1 MPTGRPSHLGSI
13 RSHSNFQTRTARDDA
28 GELNR
33 RFSMLAEEQD
43 TEPVESQQPN
53 ERSSNPYEPATNDS
67 TPPPREH
74 DLTRRLLHLQPHDGR
89 GTSASRPRRS
99 ISGRRKVST
108 SRQSGAMGA
117 DSLTAQMLDGS
128 GDKKANGDSSMPKPG
143 LGPRPIGG
151 DEKLGMFSGVYVPT
165 CLNVLSI
172 LMFLR
177 FGFILGQG
185 GVLGIMG
192 MLIAAYIINLI
203 TTLSLSAIASNGTVR
218 GGGAYYLISRS
229 LGPEF
234 GGSIG
239 IVFYLGFVFNTGLN
253 AVGLIDCLNVN
264 FGAKEGN
271 WAEILPEGRWYSYL
285 WSTIVLVICTAICLA
300 GSSIFA
306 RASNGLLV
314 VLLVATLSIPFS
326 ALVVSPFEDRKLK
339 IEYTG
344 LSWTTFLGNL
354 MPQLTRGAAGSMLP
368 GKETFQD
375 LFGILF
381 PATGGIFA
389 GASMSGDLKNPSKS
403 IPKGTLYG
411 LGTTFVLYTLVIFA
425 MAATTTR
432 ASFNRNTNVIRD
444 TNISGVVI
452 LLGEFAS
459 SFFSTLMGVIGS
471 AKLLQA
477 LARDNLL
484 PGFSVFA
491 QGTKK
496 GDEPTRAIIATYVVA
511 QITMLCD
518 LNQIASFTTMT
529 YLMTFLVMNLAC
541 FLLKIGSAPNF
552 RPSFHFFNWQTA
564 LSGTIISAVAM
575 FFVDGLY
582 ATGCVG
588 ILIAIFL
595 IIHYTSPPKSWG
607 DVSQNLIY
615 HQVRKYLL
623 RLKQEHVKFWRP
635 QILLFVNDPRRQ
647 YKLIQFCNSM
657 KKGALYILGHVIVTD
672 DFGGSVPEARRQQ
685 AAWTKYIDFSKI
697 KAFVN
702 IAISPGVEWGAR
714 NIVLSAGLGGMRPN
728 IAVLG
733 FYNLD
738 DLRRKLPLIDI
749 PELRSPEIRPKS
761 SASHEPAPRDSKD
774 PKLQGILPTD
784 SCRTEG
790 MMSVTSYVTIL
801 EDLLL
806 RLQINVAVAKG
817 FQDLEFPEPGSQYS
831 KKYIDLWPIQMS
843 AEIAAEGDNK
853 QNVLTTNFDTYTLI
867 LQLGVILNTVP
878 AWKRAYKLRVIVFVE
893 YESDVEE
900 ERGRVQSLLE
910 NLRIEAEVV
919 VLWLASG
926 KLPTYEI
933 IVNGADPGKEHVDK
947 VEDCLQGQE
956 WWDDIQKIRGKRGP
970 TSGTEDLAEIASI
983 FTAGSAW
990 PESSFQQGPRDER
1003 VERFLGLRRLLRKS
1017 KRKHTMSGITKLG
1030 VSLGMRTH
1038 QLSDNIVQ
1046 HHASTGSASE
1056 DSSSGSEDESDSE
1069 AIADSDQSA
1078 ASEGDID
1085 DFESSSDSPQSPTK
1099 TTIRRRRSH
1108 GDTLRGP
1115 PPSKRATGEKEVK
1128 VPERPSRRPPIPEF
1142 AAISASDAPAALSA
1156 PDLTFKRSES
1166 PNRKP
1171 PSISNLSTSLKT
1183 TSDGTSSKPASLK
1196 ELDKPLKE
1204 PDKSPINPESSTRPA
1219 SVRSERPSISR
1230 HASQPKFSSKPVPMT
1245 KVADSDGPG
1254 PSIMFTD
1261 TPSPPAHLR
1270 GTRLPSAY
1278 RPNMSLPDNISEVI
1292 EPLDP
1297 SINPTTSRRG
1307 SSYSTQAVPLS
1318 FNDLPCRAQ
1327 HLILNELMRS
1337 KSKNTAVMFTTLPS
1351 PVEGTCESVEAS
1363 VGYLGD
1369 LEVLCRGC
1377 PPVLMVHSNS
1387 MTVTMSL

>member
-1 MPTGRPSHLGSI
+1 MTSPGS
-13 RSHSNFQTRTARDDA
+13 RKREHSNFQARSARDDA
-28 GELNR
+28 EELSR
-33 RFSMLAEEQD
+33 RSTDLVDDPRSRPSASREQ
-43 TEPVESQQPN
+43 
-53 ERSSNPYEPATNDS
+53 SNPYEPATNSS
-67 TPPPREH
+67 TPPPRDY
-74 DLTRRLLHLQPHDGR
+74 DLTKRLLHIQKDGEDSSKAR
-89 GTSASRPRRS
+89 RRS
-99 ISGRRKVST
+99 VSGSRKRSAPT
-108 SRQSGAMGA
+108 MG
-117 DSLTAQMLDGS
+117 DNSLTEQMHHGS
-128 GDKKANGDSSMPKPG
+128 ENKKTNGDSVPKPG

-151 DEKLGMFSGVYVPT
+151 TEKLGMFSGVYVPT

-185 GVLGIMG
+185 GVFGIMG
-192 MLIAAYIINLI
+192 MLIAAYAINLI
-203 TTLSLSAIASNGTVR
+203 TTFSLSAIASNGTVR

-239 IVFYLGFVFNTGLN
+239 VVFYLGFVFNTGLN
-253 AVGLIDCLNVN
+253 AVGLIDCVKLN
-264 FGAKEGN
+264 FGTSTGN
-271 WAEILPEGRWYSYL
+271 WANILPESQWYLYL
-285 WSTIVLVICTAICLA
+285 WSTLVLVLCTAICLA

-306 RASNGLLV
+306 RASNFLLV
-314 VLLVATLSIPFS
+314 ILILSTLSIPLS
-326 ALVVSPFEDRKLK
+326 AIIVSPYESPRLG

-344 LSWTTFLGNL
+344 LSVQTFMGNL
-354 MPQLTRGAAGSMLP
+354 WPRLTKGAAGSQLK
-368 GKETFQD
+368 GKENFQD

-425 MAATTTR
+425 MATTITR
-432 ASFNRNTNVIRD
+432 ESFIRNANVIQD
-444 TNISGVVI
+444 TNFSGLVI
-452 LLGEFAS
+452 LAGEFAS
-459 SFFSTLMGVIGS
+459 GFFSTLMGVIGS

-477 LARDNLL
+477 LARDNLI
-484 PGFSVFA
+484 PGFRIFG

-496 GDEPTRAIIATYVVA
+496 GDEPTYAIFMTYLVA
-511 QITMLCD
+511 QLTMLCD

-564 LSGTIISAVAM
+564 LAGTIISGAAM
-575 FFVDGLY
+575 FFVDGVY
-582 ATGCVG
+582 ATGCAGFLVV
-588 ILIAIFL
+588 IFL
-595 IIHYTSPPKSWG
+595 IIHYFSPPKSWG
-607 DVSQNLIY
+607 DVSQSLIY

-623 RLKQEHVKFWRP
+623 RLRQEHVKFWRP

-657 KKGALYILGHVIVTD
+657 KKGSLYILGHVIVTD

-738 DLRRKLPLIDI
+738 DLRRTQPLIDI
-749 PELRSPEIRPKS
+749 S
-761 SASHEPAPRDSKD
+761 EPAPTSTNFEAERPSLGQSHRDSDKMN
-774 PKLQGILPTD
+774 QALPTD
-784 SCRTEG
+784 SCKTEA
-790 MMSVTSYVTIL
+790 MMTASSYVTVL

-817 FQDLEFPEPGSQYS
+817 FRELEFPRGKKAHT

-878 AWKRAYKLRVIVFVE
+878 AWKKVYTLRVAVFVE

-900 ERGRVQSLLE
+900 ERGRVKALLE
-910 NLRIEAEVV
+910 NLRIEAEVLV
-919 VLWLASG
+919 FWLASG
-926 KLPTYEI
+926 DLPTYEI
-933 IVNGADPGKEHVDK
+933 IVNGNIPGQESEEE
-947 VEDCLQGQE
+947 VEECLKGQE
-956 WWDDIQKIRGKRGP
+956 WWDEIQKIRGNRGP
-970 TSGTEDLAEIASI
+970 TSATEDLSDIASI
-983 FTAGSAW
+983 FTTGSNW
-990 PESSFQQGPRDER
+990 PEASFQQGPRGEGR
-1003 VERFLGLRRLLRKS
+1003 VERFLGLRRLLKKS
-1017 KRKHTMSGITKLG
+1017 KRRHTMSGISKLG

-1038 QLSDNIVQ
+1038 RLSPNVVNQ
-1046 HHASTGSASE
+1046 HASHASASE
-1056 DSSSGSEDESDSE
+1056 DSSSESDSSDSE
-1069 AIADSDQSA
+1069 AIVSVIEDEDPESA

-1085 DFESSSDSPQSPTK
+1085 DFESDPESPSEAQK
-1099 TTIRRRRSH
+1099 LLVRRRKSH
-1108 GDTLRGP
+1108 GDTMRGP
-1115 PPSKRATGEKEVK
+1115 PPSKKSTGEKEVK
-1128 VPERPSRRPPIPEF
+1128 VPERIARKTIHTDPSTT
-1142 AAISASDAPAALSA
+1142 ASA
-1156 PDLTFKRSES
+1156 PGLAF
-1166 PNRKP
+1166 P
-1171 PSISNLSTSLKT
+1171 PS
-1183 TSDGTSSKPASLK
+1183 
-1196 ELDKPLKE
+1196 
-1204 PDKSPINPESSTRPA
+1204 ESSTRPA
-1219 SVRSERPSISR
+1219 SISKLTVSLKGSSTTNSRPASLKEPPRPDHPSTPRPPSIASERPTLSR
-1230 HASQPKFSSKPVPMT
+1230 HASMPKFSSKPVPIT
-1245 KVADSDGPG
+1245 RVATEDGPG

-1261 TPSPPAHLR
+1261 TPSPPIRH
-1270 GTRLPSAY
+1270 GRLPSAY
-1278 RPNMSLPDNISEVI
+1278 RPSTTFSDYISEVS
-1292 EPLDP
+1292 ETSP
-1297 SINPTTSRRG
+1297 SRR
-1307 SSYSTQAVPLS
+1307 STYSTQAVPLS

-1327 HLILNELMRS
+1327 HLILNELIRLQS
-1337 KSKNTAVMFTTLPS
+1337 EQTAVMFTTLPS
-1351 PVEGTCESVEAS
+1351 PVEGTCKSEEAS
-1363 VGYLGD
+1363 RSYLGD
-1369 LEVLCRGC
+1369 LEVLCKGC